1 MVSEVSYVRF
11 SVKNILPKI
20 LFFFY
25 IIIIDETELLGRN
38 KYNKIQL
45 FVYWKLVTWMMW
57 LFRGS

>member
-1 MVSEVSYVRF
+1 MVSEVTYMRF
-11 SVKNILPKI
+11 SVKNILSKI

-25 IIIIDETELLGRN
+25 IIIVDETELSGRN

-57 LFRGS
+57 LFRGP